1 MSREVIMLKMLFY
14 TLLLAIPAF
23 VAGTLDASDQPAA
36 GSALPAQDEQKRPV
50 QVLFSSL
57 TQYHIGVF
65 KAGPKW
71 TSTSEKE
78 IRALAKKNV
87 KHLEAL
93 VKSGTLVGVAEVAEA
108 SDWKLVVFFKGES
121 EEVAREI
128 LKGATAVKEGLLT
141 ADVYTVWGTRGL
153 GKGLNK
159 EMKQRNKA
167 TYYLTILSKGKAW
180 TEKPSGDQSSLVDGH
195 ASGVLKLK
203 DTGVLKF
210 YGAVEGSSGI
220 RNISIVSAKSAED
233 VKTKLAAGP
242 LIQKEWF
249 DAKVLTCRIAE
260 GTLP

>member
-1 MSREVIMLKMLFY
+1 MLKLLFY
-14 TLLLAIPAF
+14 TLLLA
-23 VAGTLDASDQPAA
+23 LPAA
-36 GSALPAQDEQKRPV
+36 ILCSIALSTPPVQDEQKRPV
-50 QVLFSSL
+50 QVLFGSL
-57 TQYHIGVF
+57 TEYHVGVF
-65 KAGPKW
+65 KTGPKW
-71 TSTSEKE
+71 SSASEKE
-78 IRALAKKNV
+78 IHALVKKNA

-93 VKSGTLVGVAEVAEA
+93 VKSGTLVGVAEVAEV
-108 SDWKLVVFFKGES
+108 SDWKLIVFFKGES
-121 EEVAREI
+121 EQVAREI
-128 LKGATAVKEGLLT
+128 LQGATAVKEGLLT

-153 GKGLNK
+153 GEELNK

-180 TEKPSGDQSSLVDGH
+180 TEKPGADKALLVDAH
-195 ASGVLKLK
+195 ASNVLKLK
-203 DTGVLKF
+203 DAGVLKF

-249 DAKVLTCRIAE
+249 VAKVLTCRIAE